1 MHVRE
6 SGPLCKWYCL
16 FGVDLQLLKLL
27 NVYVDDLKE
36 IKSSEEVLHGFNW
49 KWRANGLHENRF
61 EEIDRQK
68 VK

>member
-36 IKSSEEVLHGFNW
+36 IKSSEEVLHGFN
-49 KWRANGLHENRF
+49 
-61 EEIDRQK
+61 
-68 VK
+68 